1 MIMKNYFTFCLLIVF
16 SAISVAIPRVLKC
29 QTSAKME
36 NINFYAE
43 GSKLVITYD
52 IVKAK
57 PGETFDIWFKIVTAS
72 GKEIS
77 PITFS
82 GDAESGI
89 IGGHGKKI
97 IWDVEVDKVVLDEEF
112 SVEVFARPLKNAEEP
127 EKIINPVTSG
137 SLRAIDVFTPDKAV
151 FLWLGIDYSH
161 LKINCETDPDIIKN
175 QYFQAW
181 NKLILDE
188 PDKYHIKKMLRL
200 DDLKIDIT
208 AITKLNAETNTTAM
222 RAEFA
227 PDYSL
232 SDIASFVKSYDSQSK
247 TGIGIVFI
255 AEFIDKPKKEG
266 IFHVVAVDLTNNE
279 VLISERM
286 HGEPGGAGFRNYWAG
301 SVYEIILQFEK
312 KYKELKS
319 KYTRH

>member
-1 MIMKNYFTFCLLIVF
+1 MKKYLIDYILVMLAVF
-16 SAISVAIPRVLKC
+16 YLFHLPSARS
-29 QTSAKME
+29 QSNAKVE

-43 GSKLVITYD
+43 GSKLIITYD

-57 PGETFDIWFKIVTAS
+57 TGETFDIWIKIVTSS

-89 IGGHGKKI
+89 TGGQGKKI
-97 IWDVEVDKVVLDEEF
+97 IWDVQADNVVLDEEF
-112 SVEVFARPLKNAEEP
+112 SVVVFARPLKKAEEP
-127 EKIINPVTSG
+127 EKVKNPVSSG
-137 SLRAIDVFTPDKAV
+137 SLGPRDVFMPDKV
-151 FLWLGIDYSH
+151 SFVWLGIDYSH
-161 LKINCETDPDIIKN
+161 LRIKCETDPDIIKN

-188 PDKYHIKKMLRL
+188 PDKYRVKKMLRL
-200 DDLKIDIT
+200 DDLKIDIET
-208 AITKLNAETNTTAM
+208 ITKHNAETNTAVM
-222 RAEFA
+222 RAEYA

-232 SDIASFVKSYDSQSK
+232 SDIASFVKSYNSQSK

-266 IFHVVAVDLTNNE
+266 VFHVVAIDMTNNE

-312 KYKELKS
+312 KYKELKGKYS
-319 KYTRH
+319 K